1 MLVKINM
8 LSILCLLI
16 PHYVYH
22 QVDVVGPHYTSD
34 GTIHHKF
41 LLPTLMDAMFKLHKC
56 GFETCAIVC
65 DGASSNLT
73 MIKELTGS
81 ERKAYGYVY

>member
-1 MLVKINM
+1 M